1 MTKIVINIEYD
12 YLSLT
17 NPAMERY
24 IELSQRPIQIV
35 DEDDGYRQYTL
46 NDEPFHRRDIERTD
60 PALIQLV
67 EETNG
72 KCCNLGELRV
82 VEIPDDVEW
91 EIFSWDN
98 GREEIHEKHRSW
110 SFNAEQNQ
118 VVCYDDRER
127 KIEQIDIAI
136 QLIGDAINNLMSA
149 NNLLKL
155 NTPSRTEQMMQS
167 LAELAETLK
176 EESNDV

>member
-12 YLSLT
+12 YLCLT
-17 NPAMERY
+17 KTAMERY

-35 DEDDGYRQYTL
+35 DEDDEYRQYTL

-98 GREEIHEKHRSW
+98 SREEIHEKHRSW
-110 SFNAEQNQ
+110 AYDEVEKK
-118 VVCYDDRER
+118 VVCYDEN
-127 KIEQIDIAI
+127 A
-136 QLIGDAINNLMSA
+136 
-149 NNLLKL
+149 
-155 NTPSRTEQMMQS
+155 PSRTEQMMQS
-167 LAELAETLK
+167 LTELAEVL
-176 EESNDV
+176 EEEEAKGDTHDISSS

>member
-12 YLSLT
+12 YLCLT

-35 DEDDGYRQYTL
+35 DEDDGYRQHML
-46 NDEPFHRRDIERTD
+46 NDEPFHSLDIERTD

-98 GREEIHEKHRSW
+98 SREEVHEKHRSW
-110 SFNAEQNQ
+110 AYDEVEKK
-118 VVCYDDRER
+118 VVCYDEN
-127 KIEQIDIAI
+127 A
-136 QLIGDAINNLMSA
+136 
-149 NNLLKL
+149 
-155 NTPSRTEQMMQS
+155 PSRDEQMMQS
-167 LAELAETLK
+167 LTELAEVLK
-176 EESNDV
+176 EEEE